1 MGIYNRDYTQDNFH
15 HKFRNAP
22 QMRMRLPSL
31 TPVVK
36 WLLIINVAVFG
47 LSFLVPTLAKLFF
60 KWLSVYPISV
70 GTSLQLWRP
79 ITYQFLH
86 GGFRHVFWNMF
97 VLFFF
102 GPMLERL
109 WGSRKF
115 LTFYLICGAAGGL
128 LYPLLVLAG
137 WLDIGRLIGASGS
150 ILGMLAAGAILF
162 PNMRVYVWGILPLR
176 LSVLAIILAVISILS
191 VLRPD
196 QVDNAGGEAAHL
208 AGMAA
213 GAIYVLSQSWWSKIG
228 LKFRANSWNKKAAHS
243 RNLQLELDR
252 ILEKVHVSG
261 LHSLTVKEKKM
272 LRYATEAERNRK

>member
-213 GAIYVLSQSWWSKIG
+213 GAIYVLSQ
-228 LKFRANSWNKKAAHS
+228 
-243 RNLQLELDR
+243 
-252 ILEKVHVSG
+252 
-261 LHSLTVKEKKM
+261 
-272 LRYATEAERNRK
+272 